1 MKKIAIVDY
10 GLGNLRS
17 AYNAFRCFE
26 VDLKV
31 AENGTELGDASGIV
45 VPGVGS
51 FDAGIQGLQS
61 RGHIEALNRR
71 VAEAGAAYL
80 GICLGMQF
88 LFEGSDEG
96 NERGFGWMRGRVRRF
111 PEGAGH
117 PKIPHIGWTEVA
129 MPRPTQL
136 FRDIAAPADFYFVH
150 SYYAPLAGEA
160 ERDVAAVAEY
170 GFCYAA
176 GVERDNIHAV
186 QFHPEKSQLAGMKL
200 IENFIAA
207 V

>member
-1 MKKIAIVDY
+1 
-10 GLGNLRS
+10 
-17 AYNAFRCFE
+17 
-26 VDLKV
+26 
-31 AENGTELGDASGIV
+31 
-45 VPGVGS
+45 
-51 FDAGIQGLQS
+51 
-61 RGHIEALNRR
+61 LNRR

-96 NERGFGWMRGRVRRF
+96 SERGLGWMRGRVRRF
-111 PEGAGH
+111 PEGVGH

-136 FRDIAAPADFYFVH
+136 FSDIAAPADFYFVH
-150 SYYAPLAGEA
+150 SYYAPLEGEA
-160 ERDVAAVAEY
+160 ARDIAAVAEY
-170 GFCYAA
+170 GVHYAA

>member
-1 MKKIAIVDY
+1 VKKIAIVDY

-31 AENGTELGDASGIV
+31 AENGAELADAAGIV

-51 FDAGIQGLQS
+51 FDAGIQGLRS
-61 RGHIEALNRR
+61 RGHTEALHRR
-71 VAEAGAAYL
+71 IAEAGAAYF

-88 LFEGSDEG
+88 LFEGSEEG
-96 NERGFGWMRGRVRRF
+96 QECGFGWMHGCVRRF
-111 PEGAGH
+111 PEGAGQ

-129 MPRPTQL
+129 MPRSTQL

-150 SYYAPLAGEA
+150 SYYAPLEGET

-170 GFCYAA
+170 GLRYAA
-176 GVERDNIHAV
+176 GVERGNIHAV

>member
-1 MKKIAIVDY
+1 VKKIALVDY

-31 AENGTELGDASGIV
+31 AERGAELDDAAGIV

-51 FDAGIQGLQS
+51 FDAGIQGLAA
-61 RGHIEALNRR
+61 RGHVEALNRR
-71 VAEAGAAYL
+71 VTEGGAAYL

-96 NERGFGWMRGRVRRF
+96 REPGLCWMRGHVHRF
-111 PEGAGH
+111 PEGAGR
-117 PKIPHIGWTEVA
+117 PKTPHIGWTEVA

-136 FRDIAAPADFYFVH
+136 FKDIAAPADFYFVH
-150 SYYAPLAGEA
+150 SYYAPLEGDA
-160 ERDVAAVAEY
+160 EQHVAAVAEY
-170 GFCYAA
+170 GLPYAA